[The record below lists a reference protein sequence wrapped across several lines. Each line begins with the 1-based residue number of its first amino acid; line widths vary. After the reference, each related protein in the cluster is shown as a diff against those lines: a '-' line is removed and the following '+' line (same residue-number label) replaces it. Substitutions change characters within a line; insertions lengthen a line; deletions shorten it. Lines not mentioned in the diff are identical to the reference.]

1 MVSQVTVILTRQ
13 DAVTS
18 VCIVLFNQCC
28 LLPVTV
34 TAFLL
39 LIFSTANIFVTRTCR
54 MHTKRNMQVV
64 SLFATELRIYVQR
77 LKLDLVL
84 FVTCSQRVLYSSTSA
99 QFGLCTVRSADNP

>member
-18 VCIVLFNQCC
+18 VCIVFFNQYC

-64 SLFATELRIYVQR
+64 SLFATELHICSKIEIGSGAICY
-77 LKLDLVL
+77 LLTAS
-84 FVTCSQRVLYSSTSA
+84 FV
-99 QFGLCTVRSADNP
+99 